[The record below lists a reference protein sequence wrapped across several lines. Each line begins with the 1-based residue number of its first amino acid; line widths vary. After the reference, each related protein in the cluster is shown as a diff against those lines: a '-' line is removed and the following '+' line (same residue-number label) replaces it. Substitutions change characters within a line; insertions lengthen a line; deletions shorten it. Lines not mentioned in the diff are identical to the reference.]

1 MNIDLIKL
9 CLSSSIYSLTPLF
22 EKSILGIIHKDLYL
36 FLKYTFRFIIILFMN
51 VFKNNNIINSLLFEK
66 INNIKYYLLGSAIV
80 AFTSQHLYL
89 DVLKNNDISY
99 IEPIGNV
106 LINIFSVLIGYLA
119 LKEPFNNKK
128 ILGLILGTSS
138 IFLLA

>member
-9 CLSSSIYSLTPLF
+9 CLSSSIYSLTPLL
-22 EKSILGIIHKDLYL
+22 EKSILGILHKDLYL

-51 VFKNNNIINSLLFEK
+51 VFKNSNIINSLLFEK

-80 AFTSQHLYL
+80 AFSSQHLYL

-119 LKEPFNNKK
+119 LNEPFNNKK